1 MAVSIIESFSKKYL
15 ATGIGLFIFYLALR
29 RYGRKD

>member
-1 MAVSIIESFSKKYL
+1 MAISILENFSKKYL
-15 ATGIGLFIFYLALR
+15 AVSVGLFIFYLALR